1 MYRIEYSPEAREHLL
16 ALPKF
21 LVARVLDDAEE
32 QLSHHPQAETQNR
45 KPMRPNPLAVWELRI
60 GRVRVYYEVED
71 EPERVVRIRAIGVK
85 RHNAVWIN
93 GEVVEL

>member
-45 KPMRPNPLAVWELRI
+45 KPMRPNGWVDVLWSVKGL
-60 GRVRVYYEVED
+60 GRVFLHILC
-71 EPERVVRIRAIGVK
+71 P
-85 RHNAVWIN
+85 
-93 GEVVEL
+93 LL